1 MLGCVQRFPNT
12 WLQRKAGEESV
23 GGGSHMRMIK
33 QSLEYYVAIM
43 NHLCQVFFVVD
54 VFNVGQA

>member
-1 MLGCVQRFPNT
+1 MCAKISQHVVTKESRG
-12 WLQRKAGEESV
+12 GER